1 MTRTLGS
8 SGIEVST
15 IGLGCNNFGRKGTR
29 TEDQAGTDAVIHA
42 AIDHG
47 ITLFDTA
54 DIYGFGHNESLVG
67 RFIRGKRQQ
76 LVIATKAG
84 IVRSETDPNLRGVDN
99 SPAYLQRQCEASLRR
114 LGTDH
119 VDLYY
124 LHRIDPATP
133 LEESIPAMARLKREG
148 KIGGIGLSNVT
159 LQTVREAHAIHPIRA
174 VQNEFSLF
182 TRADQAALVP
192 ALADLGIAF
201 VPYSPLGRGML
212 TGAIE
217 TQALAP
223 NDFRRNLPRFAD
235 EAMAQNA
242 RLVAALQDIARARD
256 ATPAQVALAWV
267 LRQGPHVIPIPGT
280 RRIRYLD
287 ENLAAGDIAL
297 TDDEAT
303 QLQRIFDP
311 DAVTGQ
317 PYPDMS
323 FMR

>member
-1 MTRTLGS
+1 MKQRTLGDGPHVGAIGFGCMGMS
-8 SGIEVST
+8 EFYGATDDEQSLATLGHAFASGV
-15 IGLGCNNFGRKGTR
+15 
-29 TEDQAGTDAVIHA
+29 
-42 AIDHG
+42 
-47 ITLFDTA
+47 TLFDTA

-133 LEESIPAMARLKREG
+133 LEESIPAMAKLKSEG

-311 DAVTGQ
+311 DAVTGR